1 MPILTPTEVRNRTS
15 FLVVQNRTD
24 QQLADDILEAEAYI
38 EEFTHTTIPST
49 VPEKMRVACIKLTQY
64 YSLFNTSEAMLKG
77 YESEQLDDYQYKIGK
92 NATFPDVSHLL
103 TPYIVPE
110 TDEPQEVVTTFG
122 VRYL

>member
-15 FLVVQNRTD
+15 FLAVQNRTD

-38 EEFTHTTIPST
+38 EGFTHATFDV
-49 VPEKMRVACIKLTQY
+49 VPEKVRVACLKLTQY
-64 YSLFNTSEAMLKG
+64 YALFNSSEAMLKG

-92 NATFPDVSHLL
+92 DATFPDVSHLL
-103 TPYIVPE
+103 SPYIVPE

>member
-38 EEFTHTTIPST
+38 EAFTNRTFEVPPVPSK
-49 VPEKMRVACIKLTQY
+49 VRVACMKLAQY
-64 YSLFNTSEAMLKG
+64 YALFNSSEAMLKG

-92 NATFPDVSHLL
+92 DATFPDVSHLL
-103 TPYIVPE
+103 TSYVVEPE
-110 TDEPQEVVTTFG
+110 EPRTVVTTFEVG
-122 VRYL
+122 YL